1 MISALGDCVP
11 VLQQVKHEESPQV
24 MLDTFEKE
32 ISDTLHEV
40 SLYTNTTEVN
50 RGNRQSLLS
59 GGISDTLSNMFN
71 KTGAKY
77 VETLHE
83 AAIIPKQA
91 LGTHPPSSKRQLCG
105 TV

>member
-40 SLYTNTTEVN
+40 SLCKQTLLKLVEETDSLCC
-50 RGNRQSLLS
+50 RG
-59 GGISDTLSNMFN
+59 D
-71 KTGAKY
+71 
-77 VETLHE
+77 
-83 AAIIPKQA
+83 
-91 LGTHPPSSKRQLCG
+91 
-105 TV
+105 

>member
-40 SLYTNTTEVN
+40 SLYTNSTEVS
-50 RGNRQSLLS
+50 RGNRQSLLLW
-59 GGISDTLSNMFN
+59 GGGD
-71 KTGAKY
+71 K
-77 VETLHE
+77 
-83 AAIIPKQA
+83 
-91 LGTHPPSSKRQLCG
+91 
-105 TV
+105 

>member
-40 SLYTNTTEVN
+40 SLYTNSTEVS
-50 RGNRQSLLS
+50 RGNRQSLLLW
-59 GGISDTLSNMFN
+59 GGISNILSNTFN
-71 KTGAKY
+71 KTLAKY

-83 AAIIPKQA
+83 AAIILKQA
-91 LGTHPPSSKRQLCG
+91 LGTPPPPL
-105 TV
+105 

>member
-40 SLYTNTTEVN
+40 SLYTNTTKVN
-50 RGNRQSLLS
+50 SLCCWGDRRHMMKRQLYQNKLL
-59 GGISDTLSNMFN
+59 
-71 KTGAKY
+71 
-77 VETLHE
+77 V
-83 AAIIPKQA
+83 PPP
-91 LGTHPPSSKRQLCG
+91 PPSSKIQLCG